1 LYQRNI
7 NEQNN
12 VDTTL
17 TANVETTLLL
27 TLYQRW
33 NNVGMLSGYPLS
45 GGSNNFE
52 KGGRQFI
59 SPVLIYRKCTQ
70 RSI

>member
-27 TLYQRW
+27 TLYQR
-33 NNVGMLSGYPLS
+33 
-45 GGSNNFE
+45 
-52 KGGRQFI
+52 
-59 SPVLIYRKCTQ
+59 
-70 RSI
+70 